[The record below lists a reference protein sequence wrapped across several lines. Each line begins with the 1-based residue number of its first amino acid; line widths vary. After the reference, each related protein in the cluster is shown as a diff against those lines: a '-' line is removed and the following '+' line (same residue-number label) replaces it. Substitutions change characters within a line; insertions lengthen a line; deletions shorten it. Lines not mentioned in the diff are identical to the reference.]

1 MKTKEEDRIA
11 GKTKE
16 EPQFAAFVAIDWADQ
31 EHVWCLQ
38 VAGSEQRE
46 QGKVKNTAEEVEAW
60 IARLCQRFPTASI
73 AVAIE
78 KCRGRLIL
86 LLSKYAQLHL
96 YPVAPQAAANFRK
109 SLHPSG
115 ATDDGRDAA
124 ALLEMLCRNRSHL
137 RRWSPDTE
145 ATRKVQNLVEER
157 RRLVDETTR
166 LTNGMTDKLK
176 IYFPQMLDWF
186 EQLDTNL
193 VCALLER
200 WPTLPQLQKVGAARL
215 RNFFHK
221 HHCRK
226 RELIESRVQAIGKAV
241 PALAD
246 GAVIEPQACAVRI
259 MAKML
264 REAIAGVQE
273 MDRLIEQAV
282 SVHPDFFLFDH
293 LPGAGEVM
301 APRLL
306 AAFGSQRER
315 YNHANEVQ
323 SFTGIAP
330 VREQSGCKTWTHFRS
345 GCPKFLRQTFH
356 EWAGHSLPYCAWAQA
371 YYQQQRA
378 RGKSHHAAVRA
389 LAFKWIRILF
399 RCWKDRIPYDEKRYL
414 ESRAKRM
421 RPLPAVPSCGKT
433 V

>member
-1 MKTKEEDRIA
+1 MKTREENIIA
-11 GKTKE
+11 VKANE

-46 QGKVKNTAEEVEAW
+46 QGTVKNTPEEVEAW
-60 IARLCQRFPTASI
+60 IAQLCQRFPTASI

-86 LLSKYAQLHL
+86 LLSKYAQLYL
-96 YPVAPQAAANFRK
+96 YAIPPQAATNFRK
-109 SLHPSG
+109 ALHPSG

-124 ALLEMLCRNRSHL
+124 ALLEMLCQHRSRW

-145 ATRKVQNLVEER
+145 QTRMVQNLVEER
-157 RRLVDETTR
+157 RRLVDDTTR
-166 LTNGMTDKLK
+166 LTNCMTDKLK

-186 EQLDTNL
+186 ERLDSDL
-193 VCALLER
+193 VCTLLER
-200 WPTLPQLQKVGAARL
+200 WPTLPQLQKVGAGRL
-215 RNFFHK
+215 RTFFRK

-226 RELIESRVQAIGKAV
+226 SELIESRIQVIGQAV

-246 GAVIEPQACAVRI
+246 EAVIQPHALAVRT

-264 REAIAGVQE
+264 REAIAGVHE
-273 MDRLIEQAV
+273 LDRRIEQAA
-282 SVHPDFFLFDH
+282 SAHPDFFLFDS
-293 LPGAGEVM
+293 LPGAGAVM

-315 YNHANEVQ
+315 YNSASEMQ
-323 SFTGIAP
+323 SLSGIAP
-330 VREQSGCKTWTHFRS
+330 VREQSGRTAWTHFRS

-356 EWAGHSLPYCAWAQA
+356 EWAGHSLPRCAWAQA

-399 RCWKDRIPYDEKRYL
+399 RCWKDRVPYQETRYL
-414 ESRAKRM
+414 ESCAKRM
-421 RPLPAVPSCGKT
+421 RLPAADAEL
-433 V
+433 